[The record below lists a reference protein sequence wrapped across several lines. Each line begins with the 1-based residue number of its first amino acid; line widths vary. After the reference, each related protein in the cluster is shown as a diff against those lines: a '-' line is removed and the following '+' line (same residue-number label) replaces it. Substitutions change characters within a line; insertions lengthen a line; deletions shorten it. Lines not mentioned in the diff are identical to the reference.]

1 MKHKTLFL
9 ILLLAGTTLN
19 AQYYTL
25 FVNDNKVNTAN
36 TNAVLSN
43 LSAMG
48 IIYDVFNAA
57 DSLRSPTLTEMEPY
71 SIIIWYC
78 SSDGVALQLWN
89 GNDTDNA
96 DLKAWIEM
104 PGKGI
109 WLIGT
114 DILYD
119 RWVAPTI
126 FSEGDFMYDYL
137 GLQEYHAQSYGD
149 DGGLGV
155 AQLDNVEGSFAQTF
169 ITPIQWQFPTAW
181 WVDACIPNAEA
192 FPLYSLGPQGYVFD
206 TYYAA
211 IAKWNGTMPGNVQFT
226 YFFDPALMDSDEN
239 MQILL
244 AEAFWIITQIV
255 TSVEEPKHSE
265 AIVSVSPNPAT
276 NNLKIVLRENES
288 IKQLTV
294 FNTNGLRV
302 LQMNSVNPEINLT
315 GLDSGLYLL
324 VVTTEKG
331 DHKTRFIKQ

>member
-169 ITPIQWQFPTAW
+169 ITPIQWQFPTA
-181 WVDACIPNAEA
+181 V
-192 FPLYSLGPQGYVFD
+192 Y
-206 TYYAA
+206 
-211 IAKWNGTMPGNVQFT
+211 QF
-226 YFFDPALMDSDEN
+226 F
-239 MQILL
+239 
-244 AEAFWIITQIV
+244 
-255 TSVEEPKHSE
+255 EE
-265 AIVSVSPNPAT
+265 
-276 NNLKIVLRENES
+276 
-288 IKQLTV
+288 
-294 FNTNGLRV
+294 
-302 LQMNSVNPEINLT
+302 
-315 GLDSGLYLL
+315 
-324 VVTTEKG
+324 
-331 DHKTRFIKQ
+331 